1 MPTTERVRIEGLREL
16 GEAMRALSADIALKV
31 SGQATAA
38 GAKIIK
44 TAAVRNVVS
53 SPSVETGSLRDAII
67 TKKVPK
73 GQLAGETAAHIVTI
87 RGRGKPANKKGQKI
101 ARAPHAHFVEFG
113 TKTEFGTVRMPAEP
127 FLRPAFDQNKKA
139 AADAIVDKLRARIA
153 KVSGK

>member
-113 TKTEFGTVRMPAEP
+113 TVRMPAEP